1 MKNIIH
7 FLFEKYGLVVLDADH
22 QSLKAEFVSSMKKEV
37 TDSFVEKQVAITNEV
52 LIQQGIKPQ
61 AFARPINL
69 FYIQKGLRNRLIPN
83 ENGEISIAG
92 IGTFSK
98 TEILEMIDANPAR
111 FSPNVLMRPLYQE
124 TILPNL
130 VYVGGGGEMSY
141 WLQLKNVFKDASI
154 PYPLIQVRVSAQI
167 FDNKIIQKWKNLG
180 FETKEIFESE
190 LKLKKQFI
198 ERNES
203 SSGKFE
209 RVSNDYQNLATSL
222 RALTKEKENESLVS
236 YIESEIVKIGKQMD
250 TIFGK
255 LEKNK
260 KQRHEV
266 SLKQIEDIIKKVFPE
281 EGLIERKENFFGLL
295 NNQDP
300 FYCIDLLKN
309 NLNPFE
315 KDLLCIQW

>member
-1 MKNIIH
+1 
-7 FLFEKYGLVVLDADH
+7 
-22 QSLKAEFVSSMKKEV
+22 
-37 TDSFVEKQVAITNEV
+37 
-52 LIQQGIKPQ
+52 
-61 AFARPINL
+61 
-69 FYIQKGLRNRLIPN
+69 
-83 ENGEISIAG
+83 
-92 IGTFSK
+92 
-98 TEILEMIDANPAR
+98 
-111 FSPNVLMRPLYQE
+111 
-124 TILPNL
+124 
-130 VYVGGGGEMSY
+130 
-141 WLQLKNVFKDASI
+141 
-154 PYPLIQVRVSAQI
+154 
-167 FDNKIIQKWKNLG
+167 
-180 FETKEIFESE
+180 
-190 LKLKKQFI
+190 
-198 ERNES
+198 
-203 SSGKFE
+203 
-209 RVSNDYQNLATSL
+209 
-222 RALTKEKENESLVS
+222 LVS